1 VTGIDAAMA
10 AVEAAKAEADRN
22 QRVEALLTEINDKL
36 ARLLEVTPPRLLTVN
51 EGVARGL
58 GSPATL
64 RRRIK
69 DGSLKSVRIGR
80 KVLIDASAIRGPDK
94 AEVARLA
101 SEARTGR

>member
-1 VTGIDAAMA
+1 VTSIDAALA
-10 AVEAAKAEADRN
+10 AVEAAKAEAERN
-22 QRVEALLTEINDKL
+22 QRLEGLLAEINNKL

-80 KVLIDASAIRGPDK
+80 KVLIDASAIRAID
-94 AEVARLA
+94 AATIAALA
-101 SEARTGR
+101 AEARRT